1 MKHVPLAFL
10 CLFTMFLGSVPSQ
23 SSQAPFPDASSPMP
37 PAHDPQLGPQPGPT
51 TLPGTRD
58 QMKKMQR
65 ELNVQRQKQLK
76 EDTAKL
82 LQLAT
87 ELKDAVDKTN
97 EHVLSLDVV
106 KKADEIERLAKHV
119 KTSMRDEMR

>member
-1 MKHVPLAFL
+1 MKRAPLALFFL
-10 CLFTMFLGSVPSQ
+10 CTVLLATTSSQ

-37 PAHDPQLGPQPGPT
+37 TAHDPQLGPQTGPS
-51 TLPGTRD
+51 TLPGTRE

-82 LQLAT
+82 LRLAT
-87 ELKDAVDKTN
+87 ELNDAVEKTN

-119 KTSMRDEMR
+119 KTNMRDEMR